1 MPGTD
6 SPRPPRLP
14 RFARR
19 RPRRQAGRGVRWVEL
34 LHKLVTGAAAL
45 AALFKALF

>member
-6 SPRPPRLP
+6 SPRPPRLH

-19 RPRRQAGRGVRWVEL
+19 CLRRQAGSGVRWVEL

-45 AALFKALF
+45 AALFKAFF